1 MFYVSINFESNLI
14 EVPNN
19 NWWLDSGAT
28 THVSH
33 IMQGFLSI
41 QTIKGSEKF
50 LYMGNKMKTQIE
62 GIGTY
67 RLILDTGYHIDLKS
81 CLYVPRCARNLVY
94 VAKLDE
100 LNFNFRIGNN
110 VFSLLKNSYYYGS
123 GILVEGLYRFNLDVN
138 FKESLFNIEHVV

>member
-1 MFYVSINFESNLI
+1 MWFEKQCMFYVFINFESNLI

-33 IMQGFLSI
+33 FMQGFLSI

-50 LYMGNKMKTQIE
+50 LYKGNRMKTQIE

-67 RLILDTGYHIDLKS
+67 RLILNTGYHIDLKS
-81 CLYVPRCARNLVY
+81 YLYVPRCARNLVY
-94 VAKLDE
+94 VAKLDGF
-100 LNFNFRIGNN
+100 NFNFRIGNN
-110 VFSLLKNSYYYGS
+110 VFSLFKNSYYYGF
-123 GILVEGLYRFNLDVN
+123 GILV
-138 FKESLFNIEHVV
+138 